1 MFRNSSISGSSST
14 GSGPYRRFV
23 AAFVSGA
30 AALLAPGVM
39 LSLFLQPIKEEDGL
53 ARVGFLV
60 ARDFHAQLPE
70 PTLKRLDN
78 GAHITAPEILVLGD
92 SFSNNNVWQ
101 SEVSRLTGART
112 LTYLHEDV
120 ECIDD
125 WIRKAVSGNL
135 RSSARVVVVES
146 VEREFLSRFSAPS
159 NCLRNYYRPTELPA
173 EVSGGSRSP
182 WAIFPMDIR
191 HVMKSAL
198 RYNDIHHAAGRLK
211 SGKTVLVDLVR
222 DDLFS
227 NTLSHRLAYF
237 IGDEAKFAQWD
248 NDMAE
253 RTIKR
258 LTALRT
264 QAASRGITLH
274 FLVLP
279 DKSSVY
285 FPYIK
290 PDQQQ
295 PYDATARRLFAL
307 LAEHMGPEYDLLTSL
322 QEWAPKIKDLYRPD
336 DTHLSVRGYTVLA
349 EKVSGWI
356 REPLIPQH
364 EVRLLDK
371 IDEK

>member
-1 MFRNSSISGSSST
+1 MFRSSSISSSDSN
-14 GSGPYRRFV
+14 GAGAYRRFV
-23 AAFVSGA
+23 WALVCGA

-53 ARVGFLV
+53 SRVGFLA

-78 GAHITAPEILVLGD
+78 GAHIAAPEILVLGD

-112 LTYLHEDV
+112 LTYLYENV

-125 WIRKAVSGNL
+125 WISKAVAGKL
-135 RSSARVVVVES
+135 RSSARVVIVES
-146 VEREFLSRFSAPS
+146 VEREFLSRFSAPD
-159 NCLRNYYRPTELPA
+159 NCLRSYYRPTELPA
-173 EVSGGSRSP
+173 EVSGGPRNP

-198 RYNDIHHAAGRLK
+198 RYSDIHHAAGRTE
-211 SGKTVLVDLVR
+211 SGKTVLVDLIR

-227 NTLSHRLAYF
+227 NTLSQRLAYF
-237 IGDEAKFAQWD
+237 NGDEAKFVQWD
-248 NDMAE
+248 NDMAK

-258 LTALRT
+258 LAGLRT
-264 QAASRGITLH
+264 KAASRGIALH

-285 FPYIK
+285 FPYIE

-295 PYDATARRLFAL
+295 PYDSTAQRLFAL
-307 LAEHMGPEYDLLTSL
+307 LAEHMGPEYDLLTPL
-322 QEWAPKIKDLYRPD
+322 REWAPRIKDLYRPD
-336 DTHLSVRGYTVLA
+336 DTHLSVRGYRVLA
-349 EKVSGWI
+349 EKVSGWY
-356 REPLIPQH
+356 R
-364 EVRLLDK
+364 
-371 IDEK
+371 